1 MNLPKFSTEN
11 TVLLSI
17 VLVTVLVLGGFS
29 IARMPQ
35 EQFSEVPFFWVNVVV
50 PYPGAS
56 ASDIEQSVTVKIERE
71 MQGLK
76 SLKQIQSVTSDGLS
90 LVRVEFDDGISND
103 EFDRLFQD
111 VRTRLGKVSLPDG
124 TLQAQADDFSSND
137 FLPVI
142 EVVVSGSVPY
152 EDLGSQARVLRDR
165 ILAIKDVSS
174 VDLIGDRD
182 RRIVIDADRARLE
195 ALGIPIAELVRA
207 VQQKNVTVPGGTL
220 ETPSREYLLRTVG
233 SLRGLGEFE
242 NVIVRRTDAQ
252 GSLVRVG
259 DLARVYEDYDG
270 GGETSRFNGQGAV
283 VLRIGKVPRGDS
295 IGVIDRVKAIV
306 AEASG
311 DLPPGVELSLVND
324 STVQIRDS
332 IDVLLSNAVQGLIL
346 LSLILLVFLGVRN
359 ALMTALGIPVTFAI
373 TFLVLEALGETI
385 NSNTLFG
392 LVLVLGLIVDHAIV
406 ITENTYR
413 LRGLGLS
420 KRQAAIEGT
429 GQVAWPIVASS
440 LTTVAAFLPLMILP
454 GTIGKF
460 LRVIPLV
467 VSVALVASTIEA
479 ILFIPA
485 HMVEWPGGDLL
496 RTKPDLFSRVRPGF
510 ERLVRAL
517 YRRRLFVAL
526 GFAAVAGGIFATIP
540 FIRQDLFSA
549 EDFTLFYIDIDLP
562 AGSNRDKTEAV
573 VRRFE
578 ERIGPLRGNGE
589 VSNVISSV
597 GFRSG
602 GSGGTSAGNVG
613 QLVVDLTEVKEGR
626 TRPIAVIMDEVKALC
641 DDIPGPEKVIYRKA
655 ASGPPVSPPVGF
667 RIRGDE
673 YEALIETADGLRARL
688 SGYPELLNIE
698 DTLQTGTPELRVR
711 INEERAAFYG
721 ISVASAGAFIRGS
734 YDGFPAGSVFFGNE
748 ELDIVVRYAG
758 TGGEDSIARLL
769 ELKLPTPD
777 GRLVPFSALAELED
791 GAALA
796 AIKRVDGKREVGVT
810 AEAYTK
816 DGVRGINADIK
827 AWFASEVRPRHP
839 GLELVVGGEFAEL
852 ANLLVQILRVFLL
865 GIFLIYAVL
874 GAQFKSFTQPFLI
887 LLSVPMAFAGV
898 VLYLVLSGTPFSTTV
913 LYAGVALAGIAVN
926 DSIVLI
932 DFINELRKKGASVAD
947 AVAEA
952 ASTRLR
958 PVLLTS
964 VTTIGGLLPT
974 ALGLGGY
981 SVVWSPMAST
991 IIFGLAFSTVTAL
1004 TVVPALYG
1012 LLFDRDNRARASG
1025 RRPVVR
1031 ES

>member
-1 MNLPKFSTEN
+1 MSLPKFSTEN

-17 VLVTVLVLGGFS
+17 VLVTLLVLGGFS
-29 IARMPQ
+29 VARMPQ

-56 ASDIEQSVTVKIERE
+56 ATDIEQSVTVKVERE

-76 SLKQIQSVTSDGLS
+76 DLKQVQSVTSDGLS
-90 LVRVEFDDGISND
+90 VVRVEFDDGITND

-111 VRTRLGKVSLPDG
+111 VRTRLGRVALPDG
-124 TLQAQADDFSSND
+124 SLQPLVDDFSSND

-142 EVVVSGSVPY
+142 EVVVSGAAPY
-152 EDLGSQARVLRDR
+152 EALGRVALDLSDR
-165 ILAIKDVSS
+165 ALGVKDVSS
-174 VDLIGDRD
+174 VDLVGDRE
-182 RRIVIDADRARLE
+182 RRIAVDADRERLE
-195 ALGIPIAELVRA
+195 ALGISITEVLRA
-207 VQQKNVTVPGGTL
+207 VQQKNVSVPGGTL
-220 ETPSREYLLRTVG
+220 ETVSREYLLRTVG
-233 SLRGLGEFE
+233 SLRGLGEFDE
-242 NVIVRRTDAQ
+242 VIVRRTDSQ
-252 GSLVRVG
+252 GGLVRVG
-259 DLARVYEDYDG
+259 DVARVYEDYSG
-270 GGETSRFNGQGAV
+270 GDSARFNGEAAV
-283 VLRIGKVPRGDS
+283 ALRIGKVPRGDS
-295 IGVIDRVKAIV
+295 IGVIDRVKRIV
-306 AEASG
+306 DEIAPT
-311 DLPPGVELSLVND
+311 LPEGVSVSLVND

-332 IDVLLSNAVQGLIL
+332 VDVLLSNAVQGLVLLSVIL
-346 LSLILLVFLGVRN
+346 LLFLGVRN
-359 ALMTALGIPVTFAI
+359 AMMTALGIPVTFAA

-392 LVLVLGLIVDHAIV
+392 LVLVLGLIVDLAIV

-413 LRGLGLS
+413 LRGLGYD
-420 KRQAAIEGT
+420 KRRAAIEGT

-485 HMVEWPGGDLL
+485 HMVEWPGGDRLKI
-496 RTKPDLFSRVRPGF
+496 KPDLFERLRPAF
-510 ERLVRAL
+510 ERFARVL
-517 YRRRLFVAL
+517 YRKRLAVVL
-526 GFAAVAGGIFATIP
+526 GFFAVAGGIFAAIP

-562 AGSNRDKTEAV
+562 AGANRDRTGAAV
-573 VRRFE
+573 RAFE
-578 ERIGPLRGNGE
+578 ERVMPLRGNGE
-589 VSNVISSV
+589 VVNVLSSV

-613 QLVVDLTEVKEGR
+613 QIVVDLTEVKEGR

-641 DDIPGPEKVIYRKA
+641 ADIPGPEKVVYRKA

-667 RIRGDE
+667 RLRGDD
-673 YEALIETADGLRARL
+673 YEAMIEVAAGIRSRL
-688 SGYPELLNIE
+688 AGYPELFNIE

-711 INEERAAFYG
+711 INEERAASYG
-721 ISVASAGAFIRGS
+721 VTVASAGAFIRGS
-734 YDGFPAGSVFFGNE
+734 YDGYPAGSVFFGNE
-748 ELDIVVRYAG
+748 ELDVVVRYAG
-758 TGGEDSIARLL
+758 TGGAQSVARLL
-769 ELKLPTPD
+769 ELKIPTPD
-777 GRLVPFSALAELED
+777 GRLVPFSAIAELEE

-796 AIKRVDGKREVGVT
+796 AIKRIDGKREVGVT
-810 AEAYTK
+810 AEAYAK
-816 DGVRGINADIK
+816 DSVPAINDDIE
-827 AWFASEVRPRHP
+827 AWFDEEIQPRYP
-839 GLELVVGGEFAEL
+839 GVELVVGGEFAEI
-852 ANLLVQILRVFLL
+852 ADLLVQILRVFLL
-865 GIFLIYAVL
+865 GVFLIYAVL
-874 GAQFKSFTQPFLI
+874 GAQFKSFTQPLLI

-932 DFINELRKKGASVAD
+932 DFINELRKQGMTIAD
-947 AVAEA
+947 AVTEA
-952 ASTRLR
+952 AATRLR
-958 PVLLTS
+958 PILLTS

-974 ALGLGGY
+974 AVGLGGY

-991 IIFGLAFSTVTAL
+991 IIFGLLFSTVTAL

-1012 LLFDRDNRARASG
+1012 LLFDRAGRAPA
-1025 RRPVVR
+1025 PVEVQ
-1031 ES
+1031 S